1 MSAGDAREG
10 IIRGKA
16 ARARLGGKLAGLSL
30 PRHIAVIAFWPFLE
44 QLLSFFVTSSDLFI
58 ATKIGVNAQDTINI
72 SDGMGAVVF
81 IMWFGFVIQGSI
93 MMGAT
98 AIVSRMTGA
107 RDYPQA
113 QHGLHQAAMLGL
125 LAGTISCGLL
135 FTCSDFLV
143 THVLTMNET
152 ARAYALQYVY
162 MAAFAAPFSG
172 VVFAINAALRGSG
185 DTRLPFWIM
194 MSVGILNVIFSVIF
208 VFADAPLGGWRI
220 EGIAAGTVCG
230 YGISM
235 CILLFIMLRRRKKI
249 FTGRKNESLEELVR
263 ERGEHYAPPLYLS
276 FSQLRPD
283 MGMQKRILKIGL
295 PQAVEVFGMWGIQM
309 FCLSIISE
317 LPIKGVLG
325 VHNIAVRIESLSFLP
340 GFAIGMAASTLV
352 GQYLGARNALM
363 ARITIWK
370 CMRYAVIF
378 MTGLG
383 VLFSAFPALFM
394 EIFSNGS
401 TTLIDTGI
409 PVLRTMLVVEPFFA
423 ACIVMKM
430 SLRGAGDTRR
440 VMLISY
446 GIMGFFR
453 VVCTWIW
460 FRLAPETMTLWG
472 IWLVFAFEMAVQSA
486 ILYKIVKGRS
496 WTKLQV

>member
-30 PRHIAVIAFWPFLE
+30 PRQIAVIAFWPFLE

-58 ATKIGVNAQDTINI
+58 ATKIGVDAQDTINI
-72 SDGMGAVVF
+72 SDGMGAVIF
-81 IMWFGFVIQGSI
+81 IMWFGFVIQGAI

-220 EGIAAGTVCG
+220 GGIVT
-230 YGISM
+230 
-235 CILLFIMLRRRKKI
+235 
-249 FTGRKNESLEELVR
+249 
-263 ERGEHYAPPLYLS
+263 
-276 FSQLRPD
+276 
-283 MGMQKRILKIGL
+283 
-295 PQAVEVFGMWGIQM
+295 
-309 FCLSIISE
+309 
-317 LPIKGVLG
+317 
-325 VHNIAVRIESLSFLP
+325 
-340 GFAIGMAASTLV
+340 
-352 GQYLGARNALM
+352 
-363 ARITIWK
+363 
-370 CMRYAVIF
+370 
-378 MTGLG
+378 
-383 VLFSAFPALFM
+383 VLF
-394 EIFSNGS
+394 
-401 TTLIDTGI
+401 
-409 PVLRTMLVVEPFFA
+409 
-423 ACIVMKM
+423 
-430 SLRGAGDTRR
+430 
-440 VMLISY
+440 
-446 GIMGFFR
+446 
-453 VVCTWIW
+453 
-460 FRLAPETMTLWG
+460 
-472 IWLVFAFEMAVQSA
+472 
-486 ILYKIVKGRS
+486 
-496 WTKLQV
+496 

>member
-30 PRHIAVIAFWPFLE
+30 PRQIAVIAFWPFLE

-58 ATKIGVNAQDTINI
+58 ATKIGVDAQDTINI

-81 IMWFGFVIQGSI
+81 IMWFGFVIQGAI

-208 VFADAPLGGWRI
+208 VFADAPLG
-220 EGIAAGTVCG
+220 
-230 YGISM
+230 
-235 CILLFIMLRRRKKI
+235 
-249 FTGRKNESLEELVR
+249 
-263 ERGEHYAPPLYLS
+263 
-276 FSQLRPD
+276 
-283 MGMQKRILKIGL
+283 
-295 PQAVEVFGMWGIQM
+295 
-309 FCLSIISE
+309 
-317 LPIKGVLG
+317 
-325 VHNIAVRIESLSFLP
+325 
-340 GFAIGMAASTLV
+340 
-352 GQYLGARNALM
+352 
-363 ARITIWK
+363 
-370 CMRYAVIF
+370 
-378 MTGLG
+378 
-383 VLFSAFPALFM
+383 
-394 EIFSNGS
+394 
-401 TTLIDTGI
+401 
-409 PVLRTMLVVEPFFA
+409 
-423 ACIVMKM
+423 
-430 SLRGAGDTRR
+430 
-440 VMLISY
+440 
-446 GIMGFFR
+446 
-453 VVCTWIW
+453 
-460 FRLAPETMTLWG
+460 RLAHRRNC
-472 IWLVFAFEMAVQSA
+472 
-486 ILYKIVKGRS
+486 GRNDLRLRHQHVHPPVHHAAAQ
-496 WTKLQV
+496 KKNLHGQEK

>member
-16 ARARLGGKLAGLSL
+16 SRARLGGKLAGLSL
-30 PRHIAVIAFWPFLE
+30 PRQIALIAFWPFLE

-58 ATKIGVNAQDTINI
+58 ATKIGLNAQDTINI

-81 IMWFGFVIQGSI
+81 LMWFGFVIQGSI

-107 RDYPQA
+107 RNYTQA
-113 QHGLHQAAMLGL
+113 QHGLNQAAILGL
-125 LAGTISCGLL
+125 AAGIASCLL
-135 FTCSDFLV
+135 LLSCSHILV
-143 THVLTMNET
+143 THVLTMNEA
-152 ARAYALQYVY
+152 ARQYALQYVY
-162 MAAFAAPFSG
+162 VAAFAAPFSG

-194 MSVGILNVIFSVIF
+194 MNVGILNVIFSVLF

-220 EGIAAGTVCG
+220 SGIAAGTVCG

-235 CILLFIMLRRRKKI
+235 CLLLWIMLRRKKKI
-249 FTGRKNESLEELVR
+249 FNGRTDQTLEELVK

-276 FSQLRPD
+276 LDHFRLD
-283 MGMQKRILKIGL
+283 TGMQKRILKIGM

-317 LPIKGVLG
+317 LPIQGVLG

-352 GQYLGARNALM
+352 GQYLGAKNALL

-370 CMRYAVIF
+370 CMRYAIIF

-383 VLFSAFPALFM
+383 VLFCVLPTLFM
-394 EIFSNGS
+394 QIFSNGNL
-401 TTLIDTGI
+401 TLIDTGV
-409 PVLRTMLVVEPFFA
+409 PVLRTMLLVEPFFA

-453 VVCTWIW
+453 VVCTWCW
-460 FRLAPETMTLWG
+460 FKLSPETMTLWG
-472 IWLVFAFEMAVQSA
+472 IWMLFAFEMAVQSV

>member
-30 PRHIAVIAFWPFLE
+30 PRQIAVIAFWPFLE

-58 ATKIGVNAQDTINI
+58 ATKIGVDAQDTINI

-220 EGIAAGTVCG
+220 GGIAAGTVCG

-235 CILLFIMLRRRKKI
+235 CILLFIMLRRRKKSSRA
-249 FTGRKNESLEELVR
+249 GKMNPWKNLSGN
-263 ERGEHYAPPLYLS
+263 GENTMP
-276 FSQLRPD
+276 RP
-283 MGMQKRILKIGL
+283 
-295 PQAVEVFGMWGIQM
+295 
-309 FCLSIISE
+309 C
-317 LPIKGVLG
+317 
-325 VHNIAVRIESLSFLP
+325 
-340 GFAIGMAASTLV
+340 T
-352 GQYLGARNALM
+352 
-363 ARITIWK
+363 
-370 CMRYAVIF
+370 
-378 MTGLG
+378 
-383 VLFSAFPALFM
+383 SAFP
-394 EIFSNGS
+394 SCG
-401 TTLIDTGI
+401 
-409 PVLRTMLVVEPFFA
+409 RTW
-423 ACIVMKM
+423 AC
-430 SLRGAGDTRR
+430 R
-440 VMLISY
+440 
-446 GIMGFFR
+446 
-453 VVCTWIW
+453 
-460 FRLAPETMTLWG
+460 
-472 IWLVFAFEMAVQSA
+472 SA
-486 ILYKIVKGRS
+486 S
-496 WTKLQV
+496 